1 MTTMITECLCYTD
14 CSLMELWNLPAT
26 NTTFLHNVSL
36 DDADVMYASCYDE
49 SVGIAV
55 LKNATLNTNTVAYYN
70 GTTPDSRVCF
80 VCDENSGYKPN
91 TTSNE
96 RVCQSDAAWSG
107 SPIICGRLLVM
118 GTLDFAQHSYTLGIL
133 VLSML
138 DNLPLGWQRHGL
150 I

>member
-1 MTTMITECLCYTD
+1 MTTMITECLCYTTD

-26 NTTFLHNVSL
+26 NTTVSL
-36 DDADVMYASCYDE
+36 DDADVMYASCYDG
-49 SVGIAV
+49 SVGNAA

-80 VCDENSGYKPN
+80 VCDENSGYKHN

-96 RVCQSDAAWSG
+96 RVCQSDATWSEG
-107 SPIICGRLLVM
+107 PIICGRLLVM

-133 VLSML
+133 ASTVHA
-138 DNLPLGWQRHGL
+138 R
-150 I
+150 